1 MLWPFLSTID
11 IKAFYPLIIEMQII
25 LDGGYALGFLHKL
38 MPNYYVKRV
47 HCCEILLFF
56 YVVSKA
62 LFQLRFVN
70 FLCGVER
77 VVFYEVVSMFLAL
90 KVVFLQNISIFF
102 SQQSHCL
109 LWAMWVIFVTLN
121 ESWNY
126 PDFMA
131 TFFFGYHLCIFSS
144 FTFGFFSLF
153 SFIVVIIFLLFIIL

>member
-1 MLWPFLSTID
+1 
-11 IKAFYPLIIEMQII
+11 MQII
-25 LDGGYALGFLHKL
+25 LDGGYALGFWHKL
-38 MPNYYVKRV
+38 MPNYYVKGV

-102 SQQSHCL
+102 SQQNHCL
-109 LWAMWVIFVTLN
+109 LWAMWIIFVTLN

-131 TFFFGYHLCIFSS
+131 ISFFCYHLCIFSS
-144 FTFGFFSLF
+144 FTFGFFF
-153 SFIVVIIFLLFIIL
+153 VFFYCFNNFFVVHHIVSVDNL